1 MFRKDYLLRPLQQ
14 LLHEITSKFSH
25 INVEKFNDLDLVL
38 DDMYRKYL
46 EKNRNYFIEKDIEE
60 IITDATISLDKK
72 QLLAT
77 LFYRDALL
85 QKNIELQKLLLTKAV
100 KLFKHIDNLSTIY
113 SLERVNT
120 INEISNNIALLKHG
134 LTPY

>member
-14 LLHEITSKFSH
+14 LLDEITSKLSH

-38 DDMYRKYL
+38 DDLYRKYL

-60 IITDATISLDKK
+60 IINDATISIDKK

-85 QKNIELQKLLLTKAV
+85 QQNTELQKLLLTKAA
-100 KLFKHIDNLSTIY
+100 KLFKHIDNLSTVY
-113 SLERVNT
+113 SLERVNK
-120 INEISNNIALLKHG
+120 INEISDKLALLKK
-134 LTPY
+134 L

>member
-14 LLHEITSKFSH
+14 LLDEITSKLSH

-46 EKNRNYFIEKDIEE
+46 EKNRNYFIEKNIEE
-60 IITDATISLDKK
+60 IINDATISLDKK

-85 QKNIELQKLLLTKAV
+85 QQNKELQISLLTKAV
-100 KLFKHIDNLSTIY
+100 KLFKHINDLSTIY
-113 SLERVNT
+113 SLERMNRISE
-120 INEISNNIALLKHG
+120 INNKITLFKQNNNM
-134 LTPY
+134 